1 MKILFLTDNFP
12 PEVNA
17 PASRTYEHCAEWV
30 KKGAEVT
37 VITCVPNFPMGKVFP
52 GYRNKL
58 IQKEMISGIKVIRV
72 WTYMS
77 PNVGLMRRTLDFI
90 SFMVSAFIAGLT
102 VRTDLIVATSP
113 QFFTAIAGWLLSIFK
128 FKPWVMEVRDLWP
141 DSILEVEAV
150 KSTRMLG
157 VFFRIEV
164 WMYKH
169 ARMIIAVTDSFKQ
182 RIIGKGITEEKIYV
196 VKNGANLSLFSP
208 RLPDLVR
215 KRSVCGENRWLMSY
229 IGTHGMAH
237 GLDFILDCAPDMDA
251 MGITLLFVGDG
262 AKKGELEA
270 RIRQENLT
278 NIVML
283 PPAPKEEVPA
293 LLAISDFALIP
304 LRKADLFETVIPSK
318 IFEASAMKIPVLLGV
333 RGESRRL
340 VEHYQAGIAYEPEN
354 KAELFRAVTSLMS
367 DKELYERCRNGGE
380 KLAADYNRKQLA
392 GELLDLLEKAAGK
405 RISL

>member
-58 IQKEMISGIKVIRV
+58 IQKEMVSGIKVIRV

-77 PNVGLMRRTLDFI
+77 PNKGLMRRTLDFI

-113 QFFTAIAGWLLSIFK
+113 QFFTAIAGWLLSIIK

-150 KSTRMLG
+150 KSSRMLG

-164 WMYKH
+164 AMYKH
-169 ARMIIAVTDSFKQ
+169 ARLIIAVTDSFKR
-182 RIIGKGITEEKIYV
+182 RIIGKGIGEEKIKV

-208 RLPDLVR
+208 RLPDLDR

-237 GLDFILDCAPDMDA
+237 GLDFILDCAPDLDA

-270 RIRQENLT
+270 RIRQEKLT

-318 IFEASAMKIPVLLGV
+318 IFEASAMKIPILLGV

-354 KAELFRAVTSLMS
+354 KAELFRAVTSLMN

-380 KLAADYNRKQLA
+380 KLAADFNRKQLA
-392 GELLDLLEKAAGK
+392 GELLDLLEMAANK
-405 RISL
+405 RVSP

>member
-58 IQKEMISGIKVIRV
+58 IQKEMVSGIKVIRV

-77 PNVGLMRRTLDFI
+77 PNKGLMRRTLDFI

-113 QFFTAIAGWLLSIFK
+113 QFFTAIAGWLLSIIK

-150 KSTRMLG
+150 KSSRMLG

-164 WMYKH
+164 AMYKH
-169 ARMIIAVTDSFKQ
+169 ARLIIAVTDSFKR
-182 RIIGKGITEEKIYV
+182 RIIGKGIGEEKIKV

-208 RLPDLVR
+208 RLPDLDR
-215 KRSVCGENRWLMSY
+215 KRSVCDENRWLMSY

-237 GLDFILDCAPDMDA
+237 GLDFILDCAPDLDA

-270 RIRQENLT
+270 RIRQEKLT

-318 IFEASAMKIPVLLGV
+318 IFEASAMKIPILLGV

-354 KAELFRAVTSLMS
+354 KAELFRAVTSLMN

-380 KLAADYNRKQLA
+380 KLAADFNRKQLA
-392 GELLDLLEKAAGK
+392 GELLDLLEMAANK
-405 RISL
+405 RVSP

>member
-1 MKILFLTDNFP
+1 LKILFLTDNFP

-17 PASRTYEHCAEWV
+17 PASRTFEHCAEWV

-58 IQKEMISGIKVIRV
+58 IQKEMVSGIKVIRV
-72 WTYMS
+72 WTFMS
-77 PNVGLMRRTLDFI
+77 PNKGLMRRTLDFI

-113 QFFTAIAGWLLSIFK
+113 QFFTAIAGWMLSICK
-128 FKPWVMEVRDLWP
+128 MKPWVMEVRDLWP

-150 KSTRMLG
+150 KSSRMLG

-164 WMYKH
+164 KMYKH
-169 ARMIIAVTDSFKQ
+169 ARLIIAVTDSFKK
-182 RIIGKGITEEKIYV
+182 RIIGKGIREEKIRV
-196 VKNGANLSLFSP
+196 VKNGANLTLFSP
-208 RLPDLVR
+208 RDPDPAR
-215 KRSVCGENRWLMSY
+215 KRSICGENRWLMSY

-237 GLDFILDCAPDMDA
+237 GLDFILDCAPDLNA
-251 MGITLLFVGDG
+251 LGITLLFVGDG

-270 RIRQENLT
+270 RIRQEKLT

-318 IFEASAMKIPVLLGV
+318 IFEASAMKVPIVLGV
-333 RGESRRL
+333 RGESRKL
-340 VEHYQAGIAYEPEN
+340 VEHYRAGVAYEPEN
-354 KAELFRAVTSLMS
+354 KAELLNAVKSMIS
-367 DKELYERCRNGGE
+367 DAKLYEQSREGGE
-380 KLAADYNRKQLA
+380 KLAGDFNRKQLA
-392 GELLDLLEKAAGK
+392 GELLDFLEKAATK
-405 RISL
+405 KAAR

>member
-58 IQKEMISGIKVIRV
+58 IQKEMVSGIKVIRV

-77 PNVGLMRRTLDFI
+77 PNKGLMRRTLDFI

-113 QFFTAIAGWLLSIFK
+113 QFFTAIAGWLLSICR

-150 KSTRMLG
+150 KSSRMLG

-182 RIIGKGITEEKIYV
+182 RIIGKGITEEKIKV

-208 RLPDLVR
+208 RPPDMAR
-215 KRSVCGENRWLMSY
+215 KRSVCRENRWLMSY

-237 GLDFILDCAPDMDA
+237 GLDFILDCAADMDA

-270 RIRQENLT
+270 RIRQEKLT

-283 PPAPKEEVPA
+283 PPAPKEEIPA
-293 LLAISDFALIP
+293 LLAISDLALIP

-318 IFEASAMKIPVLLGV
+318 IFEASAMKIPILLGV

-340 VEHYQAGIAYEPEN
+340 VEHYRAGIAFEPEN
-354 KAELFRAVTSLMS
+354 KSEFFRALSSLMN
-367 DKELYERCRNGGE
+367 DKDLYERCREGGE
-380 KLAADYNRKQLA
+380 KLAADFNRKQLA
-392 GELLDLLEKAAGK
+392 GELLELLEMAANK
-405 RISL
+405 RISP

>member
-37 VITCVPNFPMGKVFP
+37 VITCAPNFPMGKVFP

-58 IQKEMISGIKVIRV
+58 IQKEMVSGIKVIRV

-77 PNVGLMRRTLDFI
+77 PNKGLMRRTLDFI

-113 QFFTAIAGWLLSIFK
+113 QFFTAIAGWLLSIIK

-164 WMYKH
+164 AMYKH
-169 ARMIIAVTDSFKQ
+169 ARLIIAVTDSFKK
-182 RIIGKGITEEKIYV
+182 RIIGKGIREEKIKV

-208 RLPDLVR
+208 RTPDQDL
-215 KRSVCGENRWLMSY
+215 KRSFCGENRWLMSY

-237 GLDFILDCAPDMDA
+237 GLDFILDCAPDLDE

-270 RIRQENLT
+270 RIRQEKLK

-283 PPAPKEEVPA
+283 PPSPKEEVPA

-318 IFEASAMKIPVLLGV
+318 IFEASAMKIPILLGV

-354 KAELFRAVTSLMS
+354 KAELFSAVTSLMN

-380 KLAADYNRKQLA
+380 KLAADFNRKQLA
-392 GELLDLLEKAAGK
+392 GELLELLEMAANK
-405 RISL
+405 RVST